1 EIAELRCAGFA
12 VSAGDNALRP
22 GIAPVTARLETDRL
36 RIVPGCCPN
45 LLREASLYRYSEDR
59 TDRRSEAPVDEHNHA
74 LAALRYL
81 VSAIDARQMA
91 RLNGK
96 TEAGEAAGGD
106 KAKARERGGKR
117 RTGGEGGLGGGVF
130 RGRPGRGRLFSPLPA
145 LPLPA
150 MNRLV

>member
-59 TDRRSEAPVDEHNHA
+59 TDRRSETPVDEHNHA

-81 VSAIDARQMA
+81 WSAIDARQMA
-91 RLNGK
+91 RMKGK
-96 TEAGEAAGGD
+96 CAASEN
-106 KAKARERGGKR
+106 AARSEEH
-117 RTGGEGGLGGGVF
+117 TSELQSLTNLVC
-130 RGRPGRGRLFSPLPA
+130 RLL
-145 LPLPA
+145 LEKKKDILTD
-150 MNRLV
+150 